1 MATFAK
7 IFLLLTFVIFVC
19 FFLSFKPECNLHA
32 KNQTKTTINDSGIVY
47 KVKEISET
55 RIPELKGMS
64 ITESVKN
71 ALAENP
77 GTSTLNLNIA
87 TVGSRITLSGKAEY
101 KEQIIS
107 AVDCVLKI
115 PGVKEVISTIVID
128 PEIYITGKSLLL

>member
-19 FFLSFKPECNLHA
+19 FFLSFKPECNLYA
-32 KNQTKTTINDSGIVY
+32 KNQIETNINDSGIIY
-47 KVKEISET
+47 KVKEIPET
-55 RIPELKGMS
+55 GIPELKEIS

-71 ALAENP
+71 VLAENP
-77 GTSTLNLNIA
+77 RTSTLNLNIA

-107 AVDCVLKI
+107 AVECVLKI
-115 PGVKEVISTIVID
+115 PGVKEVISTVVVD
-128 PEIYITGKSLLL
+128 PEIHITSKSSLL